1 MVETMTIHAHGTAS
15 RIRARGAADRVTI
28 PPMIARL
35 SGRIAAVESDALVV
49 DVGGVGYRVY
59 VPLPVL
65 AAAGQEG
72 DAVALHTHLH
82 VREAELTLYGALD
95 AATLAAFQLVQTVSG
110 IGPRVAL
117 AMLSTF
123 DATTLQSAIAAED
136 VDALVGVPGVGRKIA
151 QRIVLELKGKVA
163 GLPFAPAAGGGW
175 GDGGFGAGGAQ
186 ADAIAALTAL
196 GYTPAEARRAVASAG
211 LDAEAT
217 VEDHVRAA
225 LQALARG

>member
-1 MVETMTIHAHGTAS
+1 
-15 RIRARGAADRVTI
+15 
-28 PPMIARL
+28 MIARL
-35 SGRIAAVESDALVV
+35 TGHIAAVEADALVV

-65 AAAGQEG
+65 AAAGPAG
-72 DAVALHTHLH
+72 DAVTLHTHLH

-123 DATTLQSAIAAED
+123 DAATLQSAIAAED
-136 VDALVGVPGVGRKIA
+136 VEALVGVPGIGRKIA
-151 QRIVLELKGKVA
+151 QRLVLELKSKVA
-163 GLPFAPAAGGGW
+163 GLPYATPGGGGW
-175 GDGGFGAGGAQ
+175 GDGYVVGAGGAQ

-196 GYTPAEARRAVASAG
+196 GYTPAEARQAIAAADVAPDAG
-211 LDAEAT
+211 

-225 LQALARG
+225 LRALARG